1 MALRANVGVFRR
13 RADAIFVKRKHTLM
27 SLESY
32 IIGTQRRESNNDGDV
47 VDFSDSYFA
56 VPILILSFFFL
67 ILNPFVLILCNI
79 SVFE

>member
-1 MALRANVGVFRR
+1 MALRASVGVFRR
-13 RADAIFVKRKHTLM
+13 RADAIFVKRKHTPM

-47 VDFSDSYFA
+47 VDFSGSYFA
-56 VPILILSFFFL
+56 VPILILSFFF